1 MKARSVLPTLASILA
16 LVACNEK
23 KAQPET
29 PAPEP
34 TSRAEASATPA
45 SAAAPS
51 AAAPSAAAPSAS
63 AEPAAAA
70 GQPAKGL
77 RAPNNDPEVV
87 KQITAVRDGCKWGR
101 NEFVDACKPM
111 QDWVEWA
118 SFPGRQDILSTLV
131 ASLEDDSPA
140 VRNIAAVGLEVI
152 GTRPLSDAA
161 LATAL
166 FDALDEER
174 NPKNCRGIALQ
185 AAAVRLA
192 ETELDERALKV
203 ARTHA
208 LSPCRVTLVGAFLAY
223 NPQHYDFTIE
233 LAKSDKDP
241 KVRAEA
247 VAAMRGGAQK
257 DATRQ
262 QNNCK
267 VWRTLLD
274 DAEPEVAARAIELL
288 GRTGGTAFDAP
299 CVDEWNDLLTHVEA
313 AASAGKA
320 ESTKLPW
327 GVCGLFEQKKLTAE
341 QRARALSLLQTL
353 VETSAN
359 AEASRMSALD
369 CIGRHDPDAK
379 TFAQK
384 FEQDAA
390 AKVAKAAKAILAAK
404 PR

>member
-1 MKARSVLPTLASILA
+1 MKARSVLPTLISLLA
-16 LVACNEK
+16 LAACNEK
-23 KAQPET
+23 RAQPES
-29 PAPEP
+29 PAPQSASSE
-34 TSRAEASATPA
+34 EASAPPA
-45 SAAAPS
+45 SPAAPT
-51 AAAPSAAAPSAS
+51 AVAPSAS
-63 AEPAAAA
+63 AEPDTTA
-70 GQPAKGL
+70 QPTKGL
-77 RAPNNDPEVV
+77 RAPNNDAEVV
-87 KQITAVRDGCKWGR
+87 KEIAAVRDGCKWGR
-101 NEFVDACKPM
+101 NEFVGACKPM

-118 SFPGRQDILSTLV
+118 SFPGRQDILPTLV

-140 VRNIAAVGLEVI
+140 VRNIAVVGLEVI
-152 GTRPLSDAA
+152 GTRPISDAA

-174 NPKNCRGIALQ
+174 SPKNCRGIAMQ
-185 AAAVRLA
+185 AAAVKLA

-203 ARTHA
+203 ARTHP
-208 LSPCRVTLVGAFLAY
+208 LSQCRVTLVGAFLAY

-233 LAKSDKDP
+233 LAKADKDP

-320 ESTKLPW
+320 ASTKLPW